1 MIIPSEAPVEPPHP
15 DLPANCLTD
24 YEEARSIFSA
34 SSRGAAALLRL
45 CVQKLC
51 IHLDESGENLND
63 DIKSLVSKGLPPSVQ
78 QALDYCRVI
87 GNNAVHPGEI
97 DIKDTPEIAQKL
109 FRMINFIV
117 EDRITR
123 PREIQEVYDRLP
135 KEEKVKIEKRDKK
148 GK

>member
-1 MIIPSEAPVEPPHP
+1 
-15 DLPANCLTD
+15 
-24 YEEARSIFSA
+24 
-34 SSRGAAALLRL
+34 LLRL

-51 IHLDESGENLND
+51 VHLGESGENLND

-97 DIKDTPEIAQKL
+97 DVKDTPDITQEL

-123 PREIQEVYDRLP
+123 PAEIKEIYERLP
-135 KEEKVKIEKRDKK
+135 KEEKEKIEKRDRKER
-148 GK
+148 